1 MRIRISF
8 NGVDGSGKTTQLEML
23 QKNNQDIIECF
34 GGLEQY
40 LPYKEIAGIESF
52 EWWFYRSSPQEFCNI
67 MYSSIKQREEDIKMS
82 QKPIILMDKGIDN
95 FDARIIATLQVKG
108 IPKEE
113 AYILVQMYKEKYHIN
128 DIEELKLFFSIAKTA
143 EERIEI
149 TNSRVT
155 NNMSYDKSQI
165 YQEYQYLQ
173 NETIE
178 NQISNNTYTIFEA
191 SGTIEEVNKRLV
203 RLISKAMKEKIKKV
217 DSRTI
222 YALGGMSESGKS
234 GAGEYLSK
242 RHNIWNMKLK
252 YIVRNINMQYDVED
266 LFENAPQFSSV
277 LIVEQINQLLGVHYY
292 KEKVS
297 FESLHDFEITKQL
310 KQIYG
315 DVFKI
320 IFIDTNYK
328 NRVIR
333 TAMDKQMSIEQA
345 KEQVDKKDEQKSSV
359 GADKI
364 KSISDYIIDNN
375 GTQLQFMDQ
384 LDEAVIE
391 KERYKGAIREITN
404 FNIPADYQETLTKFY
419 NDVNNQLGD
428 EVKFF
433 LVTGSCSRECVI
445 PNWSDIDI
453 ILVVNDNNKEIRDK
467 LSQIIN
473 KYNIKIGTTV
483 YSEREFRNKKI
494 DLKTAYALNEMRK
507 KELQPTICDSSLEIP
522 IVTESDLKEMCG
534 YAIPSALH
542 SLRRLLYTKNDISN
556 STKNSV
562 FKELSHLMRDYL
574 LQENINATNYQDVFN
589 KFARKFGLKSFNVQA
604 FILGDKSEDII
615 EYCNNI
621 IDCIAGEKEIKKE
634 VRNEDEIEI

>member
-1 MRIRISF
+1 MRICISV

-52 EWWFYRSSPQEFCNI
+52 EWWFYKSSPQEFCDI
-67 MYSSIKQREEDIKMS
+67 IYSSIKQREEDIKMS
-82 QKPIILMDKGIDN
+82 QKPIILIDKGIDN

-108 IPKEE
+108 ITKEE

-143 EERIEI
+143 EERMEI

-178 NQISNNTYTIFEA
+178 NQISNNIYTIFEA

-252 YIVRNINMQYDVED
+252 YIVRNINMQYGVQD

-277 LIVEQINQLLGVHYY
+277 LIAEQINELLGVHYY

-333 TAMDKQMSIEQA
+333 TAMGEQMSIEQA

-364 KSISDYIIDNN
+364 KNISDYIIDNN
-375 GTQLQFMDQ
+375 GTQLQFMNQ

-391 KERYKGAIREITN
+391 KERYKGAMREITN

-428 EVKFF
+428 ELKFF
-433 LVTGSCSRECVI
+433 LVTGSCARKCVI

-453 ILVVNDNNKEIRDK
+453 ILVVNDNNKEIRYK

-473 KYNIKIGTTV
+473 KYNIKIGTTI

-494 DLKTAYALNEMRK
+494 DLKTAYALHEMQK
-507 KELQPTICDSSLEIP
+507 EELQPTICDSSLEIP
-522 IVTESDLKEMCG
+522 IVTKSDLKEMCG

-556 STKNSV
+556 STKNLV

-621 IDCIAGEKEIKKE
+621 IDCIVEEKEIKKE
-634 VRNEDEIEI
+634 VRKEDEIEI